1 MDRGTREALARFAA
15 PAAFLL
21 AVSIAVVL
29 VRAGLRDGDGGSPP
43 PTAIVETQTVEEL
56 PRVPTVP
63 RVTTTPTTT
72 SETGVEFYEIRSG
85 DTLAAVAAR
94 FGTTVEQLLIL
105 NPDADPVALRIGQRI
120 RVQ

>member
-1 MDRGTREALARFAA
+1 MDGRTREALARIAA

-56 PRVPTVP
+56 PPVPTVP
-63 RVTTTPTTT
+63 RATTPTTT
-72 SETGVEFYEIRSG
+72 SEIGVEFYEIQSG

>member
-1 MDRGTREALARFAA
+1 MDRSTREALARIAA

-29 VRAGLRDGDGGSPP
+29 VRAGLRDGDAGSPP
-43 PTAIVETQTVEEL
+43 PTAIVETRTAEEL
-56 PRVPTVP
+56 PPVPTVP
-63 RVTTTPTTT
+63 RVTTAPATTN
-72 SETGVEFYEIRSG
+72 EIGVEFYEIQSG

>member
-1 MDRGTREALARFAA
+1 MDRNTREALARIAA

-29 VRAGLRDGDGGSPP
+29 VRAGLRDGDAGPPP
-43 PTAIVETQTVEEL
+43 PTAIVSTQTVEEL
-56 PRVPTVP
+56 PPVPPVP
-63 RVTTTPTTT
+63 RPTTAPTTT
-72 SETGVEFYEIRSG
+72 SEIGVEFYEIQSG

-105 NPDADPVALRIGQRI
+105 NPDADPVALSIGQRI

>member
-1 MDRGTREALARFAA
+1 MERSTRDALARIAA

-29 VRAGLRDGDGGSPP
+29 VRAGLRDGDGGPPP
-43 PTAIVETQTVEEL
+43 PTAIVETQTTEQL
-56 PRVPTVP
+56 PPVPTVP
-63 RVTTTPTTT
+63 RTTTAATTT
-72 SETGVEFYEIRSG
+72 SEPGVEFYEIQSG
-85 DTLAAVAAR
+85 DTLAAIAAR

>member
-1 MDRGTREALARFAA
+1 MDRGTREALARIAA

-29 VRAGLRDGDGGSPP
+29 VRAGLSDGDAGSPP
-43 PTAIVETQTVEEL
+43 PAATVETRTAEE
-56 PRVPTVP
+56 PPPVPAVP
-63 RVTTTPTTT
+63 RVTTAPATTD
-72 SETGVEFYEIRSG
+72 EIGVQYYEIESG